1 MQFGEDEDGEPLTW
15 EDVIPSPELNPEELM
30 IRREEIEAAK
40 KILANVIGAVNER
53 EKDVLENRILSKDKT
68 LAELAHKWNT
78 THPSIRRDVAR
89 LLAKLETSKEEYNN
103 KLETSTS
110 ILVERINTPDVSES

>member
-1 MQFGEDEDGEPLTW
+1 
-15 EDVIPSPELNPEELM
+15 
-30 IRREEIEAAK
+30 
-40 KILANVIGAVNER
+40 
-53 EKDVLENRILSKDKT
+53 VLENRILSKDKT

-89 LLAKLETSKEEYNN
+89 LLAKLETS
-103 KLETSTS
+103 TS